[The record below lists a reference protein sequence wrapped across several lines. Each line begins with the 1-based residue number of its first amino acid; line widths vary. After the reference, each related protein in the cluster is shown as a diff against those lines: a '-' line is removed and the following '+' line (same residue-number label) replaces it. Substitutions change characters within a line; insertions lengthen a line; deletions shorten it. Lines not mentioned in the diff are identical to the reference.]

1 MVGGGGDTSSSSRSR
16 SPGVRWTGVAT
27 GTKTNPFAPLLHF
40 MVDPREH
47 RSVRSRCTTKLRR
60 LFLRYHAALSA
71 SFVYRRRGPVAWE
84 ICNAEALPGLVKN
97 YERRSETT
105 KLSTLHFQNVNPRTV
120 NGTARGAAP
129 WSSLKVTGIGG
140 YLIVFVAE
148 TENGKD
154 LGGGGFRW
162 MQIYS

>member
-1 MVGGGGDTSSSSRSR
+1 
-16 SPGVRWTGVAT
+16 
-27 GTKTNPFAPLLHF
+27 

-154 LGGGGFRW
+154 LGEGGFR
-162 MQIYS
+162 

>member
-71 SFVYRRRGPVAWE
+71 SFVYRRGPVAWE

-162 MQIYS
+162 MQVYS